1 MRRGE
6 GECSKVGGCEN
17 LGFGRGR
24 GRGRGGKGEGK
35 GRERGRDGDGDGGVL
50 GKRFILNWMRSESE
64 EFVERIEGVVVGRE
78 RR

>member
-1 MRRGE
+1 MGD
-6 GECSKVGGCEN
+6 G
-17 LGFGRGR
+17 
-24 GRGRGGKGEGK
+24 
-35 GRERGRDGDGDGGVL
+35 DGDGDGGVL